1 MTDERKK
8 EILDRIRALL
18 EELGVELQAN
28 IAVIEKKK
36 AVLKNTL

>member
-36 AVLKNTL
+36 DNE